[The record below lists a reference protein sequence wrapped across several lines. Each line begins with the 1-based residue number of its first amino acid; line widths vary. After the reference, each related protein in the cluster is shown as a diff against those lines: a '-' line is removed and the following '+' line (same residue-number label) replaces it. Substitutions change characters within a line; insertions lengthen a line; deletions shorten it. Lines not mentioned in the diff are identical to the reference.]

1 MTKGR
6 KQVAYSRAQVAAFL
20 TARFP
25 EISWNETINR
35 LPPIIWRARWDSLAA
50 SLGLP
55 YTRKHLQN
63 LDWQG
68 IGPSSFND
76 GRG

>member
-6 KQVAYSRAQVAAFL
+6 KQIAYTRDQVRAFL
-20 TARFP
+20 EDRFP
-25 EISWNETINR
+25 DISWEETIKR
-35 LPPIIWRARWDSLAA
+35 LPPVIWRARWDKLAA

-55 YTRKHLQN
+55 YSRKHLQN

-68 IGPSSFND
+68 LGPSSFED